1 VGTCAQ
7 LWARKF
13 RPEVRGA
20 PDRWAPPVIGG
31 KGEGGYRF
39 GFVKLGHGPLRGW
52 AASVQFPFSFFFLLS
67 LFFSIF
73 LNPL

>member
-7 LWARKF
+7 SWARKF

-20 PDRWAPPVIGG
+20 PDRWAPLVIGG

-39 GFVKLGHGPLRGW
+39 FFVKLGHGLLWGW
-52 AASVQFPFSFFFLLS
+52 AASVQFPFSFFSFFL
-67 LFFSIF
+67 LFFSVF